1 MPNKLASLVV
11 VSALLCTVGG
21 ASAFAQTLSGPEA
34 GSKGEDT
41 PAASVTAAKT
51 EGKPS
56 EELRADILKT
66 VADTRAGKGK
76 LATPSQFKPAQRNN
90 LSKGQKVAI
99 GVGIAAAIVVAVV
112 VLHTR
117 RHFLDG
123 LNPLGTR

>member
-1 MPNKLASLVV
+1 MLNKLTSLVI
-11 VSALLCTVGG
+11 VSTLLCTLGG
-21 ASAFAQTLSGPEA
+21 VSAFAQSLSGPET

-41 PAASVTAAKT
+41 PAASVTVAKT
-51 EGKPS
+51 ETESSDKLKA
-56 EELRADILKT
+56 EMLKT

-76 LATPSQFKPAQRNN
+76 LSAASQFKPAQRNN
-90 LSKGQKVAI
+90 LSKGQKIAI
-99 GVGIAAAIVVAVV
+99 GVGIAAAVVVAVV